1 MANQTLGPTPLKK
14 HRAWQYTAT
23 PSTTAGEAAEI
34 RKYNAQSIRNARKKA
49 RGAEESEKAPRDSLA
64 VRALRAGIGQGEALG
79 LGPERDK
86 ARKALSKEV
95 SRAEQSV
102 EERHAQNE
110 RRKDL
115 RAAELPEERDALNE
129 RRRDQRAA
137 EQPSVDARDALNARR
152 RANEQ
157 VTISVRLA
165 LRALYTPVRL
175 MFGVFPTA
183 VRSIFH
189 SPN

>member
-34 RKYNAQSIRNARKKA
+34 RKYNAQSIRNVRKRMA
-49 RGAEESEKAPRDSLA
+49 RGAEEPEEPEEAPPPRDSLA
-64 VRALRAGIGQGEALG
+64 VRALRLGIGQGEALG

-115 RAAELPEERDALNE
+115 PAAEQPEERDALNE
-129 RRRDQRAA
+129 RRRDQRAP
-137 EQPSVDARDALNARR
+137 EQLSVDARDALYARR

-157 VTISVRLA
+157 VTISVRLHCA
-165 LRALYTPVRL
+165 LLHTTPVRL
-175 MFGVFPTA
+175 GVSNIPY
-183 VRSIFH
+183 
-189 SPN
+189 